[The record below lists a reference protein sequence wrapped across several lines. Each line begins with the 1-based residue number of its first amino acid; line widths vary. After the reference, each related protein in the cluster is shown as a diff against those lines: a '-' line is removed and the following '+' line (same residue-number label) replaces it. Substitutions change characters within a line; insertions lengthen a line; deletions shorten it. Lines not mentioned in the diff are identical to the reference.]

1 MARKTIKTMKQT
13 THKYN
18 MTFKGVMKWAKHE
31 LGHVGNIIA
40 VGDADLQYSYAQSV
54 VNGMLH
60 LRDAIYE
67 LLVDPRYKDH
77 APDLQKKHDEVVRV
91 VQHLIKD
98 FHIDL
103 ESIKRFNTRHVL
115 SNLNYLKPSSR
126 RTTRRK

>member
-31 LGHVGNIIA
+31 LSHVGNIIA
-40 VGDADLQYSYAQSV
+40 VGDPDLQYSYAQSV

-67 LLVDPRYKDH
+67 LVVDPRYKDH

-91 VQHLIKD
+91 VRHLIKD
-98 FHIDL
+98 FHVDL
-103 ESIKRFNTRHVL
+103 DSIKRFNTRHVL
-115 SNLNYLKPSSR
+115 SNMNYLKPSK

>member
-1 MARKTIKTMKQT
+1 MKQT

-18 MTFKGVMKWAKHE
+18 ITFKGVMKWAKHE
-31 LGHVGNIIA
+31 LAHVGNIIA
-40 VGDADLQYSYAQSV
+40 VSDPDLQYSYAQSV

-91 VQHLIKD
+91 VRHLIKD
-98 FHIDL
+98 FNIDL
-103 ESIKRFNTRHVL
+103 ESIKQFNTRHVL
-115 SNLNYLKPSSR
+115 SNLNYLNPSNR

>member
-1 MARKTIKTMKQT
+1 MKQT

-18 MTFKGVMKWAKHE
+18 ITFKGVMKWAKHE
-31 LGHVGNIIA
+31 LAHVGNIIA
-40 VGDADLQYSYAQSV
+40 VSDIDLQYSYAQSV

-60 LRDAIYE
+60 LRDALYE

-98 FHIDL
+98 FNIDL
-103 ESIKRFNTRHVL
+103 ESIKQFNTRHVL
-115 SNLNYLKPSSR
+115 SNLNYLKPEGR